1 MNRVAIITGANRGL
15 GLALVRGLCRQWG
28 DEDTVYLTAR
38 EPERGREALEALQS
52 EGLKP
57 RLHLLDI
64 ADPASIDALAAH
76 VRAQHGGIDL
86 LIQNAAYAPLPGVPG
101 STQVRTMI
109 RTNNHGTARMLEAM
123 RPLLRPGARVLVVA
137 SGFGTLTQ
145 LAPPMRE
152 RFDTERMTM
161 RELDAV
167 MDAFVEAVEQG
178 KAQDEGWPE
187 WINVPSKIGQVAA
200 MRIFARQLAE
210 DPAAP
215 PDVLVNAVCPGWT
228 ITEASR
234 PYLEQMPNM
243 EARTPDEAAVDVLW
257 LATLPA
263 GTRTPYS
270 ELVQYRRVIP
280 FR

>member
-15 GLALVRGLCRQWG
+15 GLALARGLCRQW
-28 DEDTVYLTAR
+28 DNDDTVYLTAR
-38 EPERGREALEALQS
+38 DPERGREAIETLRA

-57 RLHLLDI
+57 ALHQLDI
-64 ADPASIDALAAH
+64 ADAASIEALTAH
-76 VRAQHGGIDL
+76 LRAQHAGIDL
-86 LIQNAAYAPLPGVPG
+86 LILNAAYAPLPGVPG
-101 STQVRTMI
+101 ATQVRTMI
-109 RTNNHGTARMLEAM
+109 GTNNHGTARMLEAM

-145 LAPPMRE
+145 LAAPLRE
-152 RFDTERMTM
+152 RFDTERMTLG
-161 RELDAV
+161 ELDAV
-167 MDAFVEAVEQG
+167 MDAYVQAVEQG
-178 KAQDEGWPE
+178 TAEDEGWPE

-200 MRIFARQLAE
+200 MRIFARQLAQ
-210 DPAAP
+210 DPATP
-215 PDVLVNAVCPGWT
+215 QDVLVNAVCPGWT

-234 PYLEQMPNM
+234 PWLEQMPHL

-263 GTRTPYS
+263 GTRTPYG

>member
-15 GLALVRGLCRQWG
+15 GLALARGLCRQWG
-28 DEDTVYLTAR
+28 DQDTVYLTAR
-38 EPERGREALEALQS
+38 DPERGREAIETLQAEHLE
-52 EGLKP
+52 P

-64 ADPASIDALAAH
+64 ADPASIQALADH

-86 LIQNAAYAPLPGVPG
+86 LIQNAAYAALPGVPG

-109 RTNNHGTARMLEAM
+109 QTNNHGTTRLLEAV

-145 LAPPMRE
+145 LASHLRQ

-161 RELDAV
+161 SELDAV
-167 MDAFVEAVEQG
+167 MDAYVRAVEQDT
-178 KAQDEGWPE
+178 AQDEGWPE
-187 WINVPSKIGQVAA
+187 WINIPSKVGQVAA

-210 DPAAP
+210 DPATP

-234 PYLEQMPNM
+234 PYLEQMPHF
-243 EARTPDEAAVDVLW
+243 EARTPDEAAIDVLW

-263 GTRTPYS
+263 GTRTPYG

>member
-15 GLALVRGLCRQWG
+15 GLALARGLCRQWG
-28 DEDTVYLTAR
+28 AEDTVYLTAR
-38 EPERGREALEALQS
+38 DPERGHEAVETLQQ

-57 RLHLLDI
+57 QFRVLDI
-64 ADPASIDALAAH
+64 ADAASIESLAAH
-76 VRAQHGGIDL
+76 LRAQHGGIDL

-101 STQVRTMI
+101 GTQVRTMI
-109 RTNNHGTARMLEAM
+109 QTNNHGTARLLEAM

-145 LAPPMRE
+145 LAPPLRE
-152 RFDTERMTM
+152 RFDTEHMTLS
-161 RELDAV
+161 ELDAV
-167 MDAFVEAVEQG
+167 MDAYVRAVEQG
-178 KAQDEGWPE
+178 TAQDEGWPE
-187 WINVPSKIGQVAA
+187 WINIPSKIGQVAA
-200 MRIFARQLAE
+200 MRIFARHLAQ
-210 DPAAP
+210 DPGTP

-234 PYLEQMPNM
+234 PYLEQMPHL
-243 EARTPDEAAVDVLW
+243 EARTPDEAAIDVLW

-263 GTRTPYS
+263 GTRAPYS